1 MKRGWSWLIA
11 TAACA
16 AAVALAGGGIAG
28 AAEPVKVGLPLPL
41 TGIHAKF
48 GEAIRN
54 AYLLALEEIN
64 AAGGITKGP
73 LQGRKIE
80 FVVED
85 TTSKPEVARSAVEK
99 LITRDKV
106 PMIVGEYSSSNTF
119 AVAGV
124 TEKFQVPYLSQTG
137 AADNITEQG
146 WKWIFRINQPAS
158 EYAGGLQDF
167 LLKVVK
173 PKSMAILFENTLF
186 GTSLSKA
193 VQAWTKEVG
202 IEVTNFEPYEAGAI
216 DFKPMLLKV
225 KAKNPDVQF
234 MVSYLMDAMLL
245 MRQSKELDINPK
257 IFAGGAAGFTMPE
270 FIEGARG
277 AAEYV
282 FSATLWAPDVKYPG
296 AREFYDTYFKKYGVR
311 PEYHSTEGYA
321 AAYVLRDVLQRTAS
335 LKNEDL
341 RQALAQTDLMTAFGP
356 IKFVSYKKFTNQNRL
371 PTLVVQIQKGKLV
384 TVWPKEY
391 AAADFIYPVPK
402 WAERK

>member
-1 MKRGWSWLIA
+1 MKRMGWISMLAIA
-11 TAACA
+11 LVCMATSAS
-16 AAVALAGGGIAG
+16 VAGEVI
-28 AAEPVKVGLPLPL
+28 KVGLPLPL

-54 AYLLALEEIN
+54 AYLLGLEEIT
-64 AAGGITKGP
+64 AAGGVTKGAFK
-73 LQGRKIE
+73 GSKIE
-80 FVVED
+80 LLIED

-106 PMIVGEYSSSNTF
+106 PMIVGEYSSSNVF
-119 AVAGV
+119 AVAAV
-124 TEKFQVPYLSQTG
+124 ADKFQIPYLSQTG
-137 AADNITEQG
+137 AADNITQQG
-146 WKWIFRINQPAS
+146 WKWVFRGNQPAS

-193 VQAWTKEVG
+193 VQEWTKEVA

-225 KAKNPDVQF
+225 KAKSPDVVF

-277 AAEYV
+277 AAELVY
-282 FSATLWAPDVKYPG
+282 SATLWAPDVKYKG
-296 AREFYDTYFKKYGVR
+296 AREFYDKYYKKYGVH

-321 AAYVLRDVLQRTAS
+321 AAYVLKDVLERTKS

-341 RQALAQTDLMTAFGP
+341 REALAATDMLTPFGP
-356 IKFVSYKKFTNQNRL
+356 VKFEAYKKFINQNRL

-384 TVWPKEY
+384 TVWPKEF
-391 AAADFIYPVPK
+391 AAADYVYPVPK

>member
-1 MKRGWSWLIA
+1 MKRMGWISMLAIA
-11 TAACA
+11 LVCMATSAS
-16 AAVALAGGGIAG
+16 VAGEVI
-28 AAEPVKVGLPLPL
+28 KVGLPLPL

-54 AYLLALEEIN
+54 AYLLGLEEIT
-64 AAGGITKGP
+64 AAGGVTKGAFK
-73 LQGRKIE
+73 GSKIE
-80 FVVED
+80 LLIED
-85 TTSKPEVARSAVEK
+85 TTSKPE
-99 LITRDKV
+99 
-106 PMIVGEYSSSNTF
+106 
-119 AVAGV
+119 
-124 TEKFQVPYLSQTG
+124 YLSQTG
-137 AADNITEQG
+137 AADNITQQG
-146 WKWIFRINQPAS
+146 WKWVFRVNQPAS

-193 VQAWTKEVG
+193 VQEWTKEVG

-225 KAKNPDVQF
+225 KAKNPDVMF

-277 AAEYV
+277 AAELVY
-282 FSATLWAPDVKYPG
+282 SATLWAPDVKYKG
-296 AREFYDTYFKKYGVR
+296 AREFYDKYYKKYGVH

-321 AAYVLRDVLQRTAS
+321 AAYVLKDVLERTKS

-341 RQALAQTDLMTAFGP
+341 REALAATDMLTPFGP
-356 IKFVSYKKFTNQNRL
+356 VKFEAYKKFINQNRL

-384 TVWPKEY
+384 TVWPKEF
-391 AAADFIYPVPK
+391 AAADYVYPVPK

>member
-1 MKRGWSWLIA
+1 MKRMGWTTILAIA
-11 TAACA
+11 LVGM
-16 AAVALAGGGIAG
+16 VASPSFAGEVI
-28 AAEPVKVGLPLPL
+28 KVGLPLPL

-64 AAGGITKGP
+64 VAGGVTKGP
-73 LQGRKIE
+73 LKGSKIE
-80 FVVED
+80 LLIED

-106 PMIVGEYSSSNTF
+106 PMIVGEYSSSNVF
-119 AVAGV
+119 AVAAV
-124 TEKFQVPYLSQTG
+124 TDKFQIPYLSQTG
-137 AADNITEQG
+137 AADNITQQG
-146 WKWIFRINQPAS
+146 WKWVFRVNQPAS

-193 VQAWTKEVG
+193 VQEWTKEVG

-225 KAKNPDVQF
+225 KAKNPDVVF

-270 FIEGARG
+270 FIEGAKG
-277 AAEYV
+277 AAELVY
-282 FSATLWAPDVKYPG
+282 SATLWAPDVKYQG
-296 AREFYDTYFKKYGVR
+296 AREFYDKYYKKYGVH
-311 PEYHSTEGYA
+311 PEYHSTEGYS
-321 AAYVLRDVLQRTAS
+321 AAYVLKDALERAKS

-341 RQALAQTDLMTAFGP
+341 REALLATDLMTPFGP
-356 IKFVSYKKFTNQNRL
+356 VKFVAYKKFINQNRL

-384 TVWPKEY
+384 TVWPKEF
-391 AAADFIYPVPK
+391 AAADFVYPVPK

>member
-1 MKRGWSWLIA
+1 MKRMGWITTLAIA
-11 TAACA
+11 LVCMATSASF
-16 AAVALAGGGIAG
+16 AGEAI
-28 AAEPVKVGLPLPL
+28 KVGLPLPL

-64 AAGGITKGP
+64 AAGGVTRGP
-73 LQGRKIE
+73 FRGSKIE
-80 FVVED
+80 FLIED

-106 PMIVGEYSSSNTF
+106 PMIVGEYSSSNVF
-119 AVAGV
+119 AVAAV
-124 TEKFQVPYLSQTG
+124 ADKFQIPYLSQTG
-137 AADNITEQG
+137 AADNITQQG
-146 WKWIFRINQPAS
+146 WKWVFRINQPAS

-193 VQAWTKEVG
+193 VQEWTKEVG

-225 KAKNPDVQF
+225 KAKSPDVVF

-277 AAEYV
+277 AAELVY
-282 FSATLWAPDVKYPG
+282 SATLWAPDVKYAG
-296 AREFYDTYFKKYGVR
+296 AKELYDKYHKKYGVH

-321 AAYVLRDVLQRTAS
+321 AAYVLKDVLERTKS

-341 RQALAQTDLMTAFGP
+341 REALAATDMLTPFGP
-356 IKFVSYKKFTNQNRL
+356 VKFVAYKKFVNQNRL
-371 PTLVVQIQKGKLV
+371 PTLLVQIQKGKLV

-391 AAADFIYPVPK
+391 AAADYVYPVPK